1 MSVQKE
7 YFGKL
12 QDGREVSLYTI
23 RTNRLTA
30 KVSDLGALL
39 VSLTTPDRDGVMKDI
54 VLGYDDVPH
63 YMDNPPC
70 FGAVVGPNAN
80 RIAGASFVI
89 DGEEYHL
96 PVNERGNNLHSDKL
110 FYKRFFNTE
119 LGENSVTFTLGLPDG
134 DAGFPGN
141 RIFTITYTL
150 TEEELRIEYR
160 GKSDKNTVI
169 NLTNHS
175 YFNLAGEDSGDIADQ
190 ILQMNCSYTTTVRE
204 DLIPTGELASVKGTP
219 FDFTSP
225 KPIGRDIDADDA
237 QMRFGGGYDHNFVID
252 GYTGDGSLRK
262 AAEVCDPGS
271 GRVME
276 VLTDLPGI
284 QFYTANGMVVE
295 GGKGGKTYGSRSAY
309 ALETQFFPDNV
320 HHANFPQAI
329 YGPGKEYESVT
340 VFRFPACR

>member
-7 YFGKL
+7 YFGNL

-190 ILQMNCSYTTTVRE
+190 IL
-204 DLIPTGELASVKGTP
+204 
-219 FDFTSP
+219 
-225 KPIGRDIDADDA
+225 
-237 QMRFGGGYDHNFVID
+237 
-252 GYTGDGSLRK
+252 
-262 AAEVCDPGS
+262 
-271 GRVME
+271 
-276 VLTDLPGI
+276 
-284 QFYTANGMVVE
+284 
-295 GGKGGKTYGSRSAY
+295 
-309 ALETQFFPDNV
+309 
-320 HHANFPQAI
+320 
-329 YGPGKEYESVT
+329 
-340 VFRFPACR
+340 

>member
-7 YFGKL
+7 FFGRM
-12 QDGREVSLYTI
+12 QDGREVSIYTI
-23 RTNRLTA
+23 RTERLMA

-39 VSLTTPDRDGVMKDI
+39 VSLETPDRDGAMKDI
-54 VLGYDDVPH
+54 VLGYDDVEH
-63 YMDNPPC
+63 YMDNPAC

-80 RIAGASFVI
+80 RIDGAAFTI

-110 FYKRFFNTE
+110 FYKRLFNADM
-119 LGENSVTFTLGLPDG
+119 GENSVTFVLGLPDG

-141 RIFTITYTL
+141 RIFTITYIL
-150 TEEELRIEYR
+150 TEEDLRIEYR
-160 GKSDKNTVI
+160 AKSDKKTVI

-175 YFNLAGEDSGDIADQ
+175 YFNLAGEDSGSIADQ
-190 ILQMNCSYTTTVRE
+190 ILQLNCSNTTKVRE
-204 DLIPTGELASVKGTP
+204 DLIPTGEIVSVKGTP
-219 FDFTSP
+219 FDFTAP
-225 KPIGRDIDADDA
+225 KPIGRDIDEED
-237 QMRFGGGYDHNFVID
+237 QQLQFGGGYDHNFVID
-252 GYTGDGSLRK
+252 GYTGDGSLLK
-262 AAEVCDPGS
+262 AGEVCDPAS

-276 VLTDLPGI
+276 VLTTVPGV
-284 QFYTANGMVVE
+284 QFYTANGMCVE

-329 YGPGKEYESVT
+329 FGLDTEYESVT
-340 VFRFPACR
+340 VYRFPACR

>member
-150 TEEELRIEYR
+150 TEEELRDRGRAPDRVQREIGQEYGHQSDQPLLLQPGRR
-160 GKSDKNTVI
+160 GQRGHCGSDP
-169 NLTNHS
+169 
-175 YFNLAGEDSGDIADQ
+175 ADE
-190 ILQMNCSYTTTVRE
+190 LQLYDNRPRRS
-204 DLIPTGELASVKGTP
+204 DPH
-219 FDFTSP
+219 
-225 KPIGRDIDADDA
+225 GRTCAC
-237 QMRFGGGYDHNFVID
+237 QGN
-252 GYTGDGSLRK
+252 
-262 AAEVCDPGS
+262 
-271 GRVME
+271 
-276 VLTDLPGI
+276 
-284 QFYTANGMVVE
+284 
-295 GGKGGKTYGSRSAY
+295 
-309 ALETQFFPDNV
+309 AL
-320 HHANFPQAI
+320 
-329 YGPGKEYESVT
+329 
-340 VFRFPACR
+340 